1 MRSSTWLD
9 DCKVLWLVNFC
20 DRICSLFVGWFKICP
35 ACRVRIH
42 NKRVSQC
49 LFSYC
54 WSCTKYGQVIH
65 LVELQILEKLAEP
78 KATQSSVAKHFGV
91 SRKTIQ
97 NVIANKE
104 LLRGVEIA
112 KHSHKR
118 CHLKVEQK
126 YEDVSEAT
134 YQWLLQMRE
143 KHGEVPI
150 VESVVCAKAMRFANL
165 LNKLDFK
172 ASKGW
177 FTCWKN
183 RYGLNLYKVRN
194 LSNSNIQ
201 ICGERRDVPQ
211 DNVEA
216 FLVDL
221 QKPKD
226 EYRDENI
233 FNADETALFYR
244 LLPERTIKRNHVA
257 AVGKKFSKD
266 RVTLLL
272 CCSATGEKL
281 PPLVIG
287 KYESPRC
294 LRGINHEK
302 LPCSYKSSRN
312 AWMTTSL
319 WSSWLSE
326 LNSRDGFAKTP
337 YTFFVDNA
345 TSHRMNAELSNIK
358 IVFIPPNCTSGLQPM
373 DQGVIWSFKCIFR
386 RMLLSFI
393 VDGIDEMNQKHLMSN
408 FDLLKVTQFIKCA
421 WMEVHPDTII
431 NAFRKA

>member
-1 MRSSTWLD
+1 MQCYDWSIFATEFAAFLLADLKYAQFVKCESTIKELVSTYSPIADLARSMVKLS
-9 DCKVLWLVNFC
+9 
-20 DRICSLFVGWFKICP
+20 ISLK
-35 ACRVRIH
+35 
-42 NKRVSQC
+42 
-49 LFSYC
+49 
-54 WSCTKYGQVIH
+54 
-65 LVELQILEKLAEP
+65 LQISEKLAEP
-78 KATQSSVAKHFGV
+78 KATQSSVAKQFGV
-91 SRKTIQ
+91 SRKNIQ

-143 KHGEVPI
+143 RHGEVPI

-165 LNKLDFK
+165 LNKPDFK

-201 ICGERRDVPQ
+201 IFGERRDVLQ
-211 DNVEA
+211 DNVEV

-221 QKPKD
+221 QKLKD

-233 FNADETALFYR
+233 FNADETALFYH
-244 LLPERTIKRNHVA
+244 LLPERTIERNHLA
-257 AVGKKFSKD
+257 AVGKNSRED

-294 LRGINHEK
+294 LRGIDHKK

-326 LNSRDGFAKTP
+326 LNSR
-337 YTFFVDNA
+337 
-345 TSHRMNAELSNIK
+345 
-358 IVFIPPNCTSGLQPM
+358 IVLQKRH
-373 DQGVIWSFKCIFR
+373 ILFC
-386 RMLLSFI
+386 
-393 VDGIDEMNQKHLMSN
+393 
-408 FDLLKVTQFIKCA
+408 
-421 WMEVHPDTII
+421 
-431 NAFRKA
+431 